1 MSPPKQRPRFLT
13 LFLLLLMSFTAM
25 ADHDVVFYLEDEPIY
40 TSNSVQSPGFLMEVV
55 GEMNKTMKLKVSA
68 NFLPWNRAQYMAIK
82 TPNAVIFPLS
92 RTQEREPKYTWI
104 CKVFDVPVMFIT
116 KEGRPPINDFHTA
129 REMRGIGV
137 IIGTPQEEMLKQED
151 VPYIALTGKQLYEA
165 LAEDQVKAIYTAKP
179 EAILGWKQGEYS
191 QSLQY
196 GRPLQTLPLW
206 IAASKS
212 SPNVKVQEWNDA
224 LEQLKTSGIFDKL
237 RKKYFGDDPKLFNAA
252 QGAGA
257 SSPPSN

>member
-13 LFLLLLMSFTAM
+13 LFLLLLLSVTTA

-40 TSNSVQSPGFLMEVV
+40 TSKSIQSPGFLMEVV
-55 GEMNKTMKLKVSA
+55 GEMNKLMKLKVSA

-92 RTQEREPKYTWI
+92 RTKDREANYTWI

-137 IIGTPQEEMLKQED
+137 IIGTPQEEMLKAED

-165 LAEDQVKAIYTAKP
+165 LADDQVKAIYTAKP
-179 EAILGWKQGEYS
+179 EAMLGWKQGEYS
-191 QSLQY
+191 QKLQY

-206 IAASKS
+206 IAASKK
-212 SPNVKVQEWNDA
+212 SPNVKVQDWNDA
-224 LEQLKTSGIFDKL
+224 LDQLKASGRFDNL
-237 RKKYFGDDPKLFNAA
+237 RKKYFGDDPKLFSTAYDLDA
-252 QGAGA
+252 LSP
-257 SSPPSN
+257 SSN